1 METEDV
7 WGLPTIFL
15 IRKFCGMNLW
25 WYKHQPIELQSLNLC
40 SSLQAEAYNHGMIAF
55 KC

>member
-7 WGLPTIFL
+7 WRFPTNFFL
-15 IRKFCGMNLW
+15 IRKFCDMNLW
-25 WYKHQPIELQSLNLC
+25 RYKHQPIELQSLNLC
-40 SSLQAEAYNHGMIAF
+40 SLQAEAYNHGMIAF